1 MRFLPK
7 LLNKAIHKGTLALRG
22 PDGAVQTVG
31 GKEPGPHVAIHIT
44 EPRYDWKI
52 PLNPELYTGEA
63 YMDGHL
69 IVENGDIYDL
79 LELFFINKRNFDLT
93 ASQIYWK
100 SLARKMRR
108 FHQHNPVTRSRKNVQ
123 HHYDLG
129 NAFYRLFLDDDLQY
143 SCAYYPE
150 GNETL
155 EQAQLLKKR
164 HLAAKLGLKDGQSVL
179 DIGCGWGGL
188 SLYLAQLA
196 DIEVT
201 GISLSKEQLE
211 LAKARADHLG
221 LSKRVSFKLQDY
233 RQVDA
238 KFDRVI
244 SVGMLEHVGVGHLDD
259 YFLSVRDR
267 LNETGLALIHSI
279 SSKAPPGITGPFL
292 AKYIFPGGYSPSLS
306 EAISSVERSGLWALD
321 IEIWRKHYGWTLKEW
336 RARCHAQKETIIK
349 MYDERFFRMWD
360 FYLAACEGAFMHG
373 ASHVFQMQLAR
384 ERDAVPLSREYIG
397 LQSQTYAEKD
407 AQIMTQLASS
417 TKAAFK
423 P

>member
-7 LLNKAIHKGTLALRG
+7 LLNKAIRKGTLSLRG
-22 PDGAVQTVG
+22 PDGQVETVG
-31 GKEPGPHVAIHIT
+31 GKEDGPHVAIHIT
-44 EPRYDWKI
+44 DKKYDWKI

-69 IVENGDIYDL
+69 IVEEGDIYSL

-100 SLARKMRR
+100 SFARRMRR
-108 FHQHNPVTRSRKNVQ
+108 LHQHNPIARSRKNVQ

-129 NAFYRLFLDDDLQY
+129 NEFYRLFLDEDLQY
-143 SCAYYPE
+143 SCAYYPAGGE
-150 GNETL
+150 SL

-164 HLAAKLGLKDGQSVL
+164 HLAAKLGLEDGQTLL

-188 SLYLAQLA
+188 SLYLAQLM
-196 DIEVT
+196 DIKVT
-201 GISLSKEQLE
+201 AISLSSEQLE
-211 LAKARADHLG
+211 LARARAKYLDLTD
-221 LSKRVSFKLQDY
+221 KVEFKLIDY
-233 RQVDA
+233 RELSGT
-238 KFDRVI
+238 FDRVV

-259 YFLSVRDR
+259 YFLNVRDR
-267 LNETGLALIHSI
+267 LNENGLALIHSI

-321 IEIWRKHYGWTLKEW
+321 IEIWRKHYGWTLHEW
-336 RARCHAQKETIIK
+336 RARCLANKDKITA

-384 ERDAVPLSREYIG
+384 QRDAVPLTRGYIET
-397 LQSQTYAEKD
+397 QTDSFAHHDEAIKER
-407 AQIMTQLASS
+407 LAAS
-417 TKAAFK
+417 TKVAFEG
-423 P
+423 

>member
-7 LLNKAIHKGTLALRG
+7 LLTKAIRKGTLSLRG
-22 PDGAVQTVG
+22 PDGEVETVG
-31 GKEPGPHVAIHIT
+31 GAEPGPHVAIHIT
-44 EPRYDWKI
+44 DKKYDWKI

-69 IVENGDIYDL
+69 IVEEGDIYSL

-93 ASQIYWK
+93 SSQIYWK
-100 SLARKMRR
+100 SFARKMRR
-108 FHQHNPVTRSRKNVQ
+108 LHQHNPIARSRKNVQ

-129 NAFYRLFLDDDLQY
+129 NDFYRLFLDDDLQY

-150 GNETL
+150 GGESL
-155 EQAQLLKKR
+155 EQAQLCKKR
-164 HLAAKLGLKDGQSVL
+164 HLAAKLGLVGGQTLL

-188 SLYLAQLA
+188 SLYLAQLM
-196 DIEVT
+196 DIKVT
-201 GISLSKEQLE
+201 AISLSSEQLD
-211 LAKARADHLG
+211 LARARARYLDLTN
-221 LSKRVSFKLQDY
+221 KVDFKLIDY
-233 RQVDA
+233 RELSGT
-238 KFDRVI
+238 FDRVV

-259 YFLSVRDR
+259 YFLNVRDR

-306 EAISSVERSGLWALD
+306 EAVSSVERSGLWALD
-321 IEIWRKHYGWTLKEW
+321 IEIWRKHYGWTLHEW
-336 RARCHAQKETIIK
+336 RARCLANKDKIIAL
-349 MYDERFFRMWD
+349 YDARFFRMWD

-384 ERDAVPLSREYIG
+384 QRDAVPLTRGYIET
-397 LQSQTYAEKD
+397 QTYGFARRDE
-407 AQIMTQLASS
+407 AINERLARS
-417 TKAAFK
+417 TKAAFEG
-423 P
+423 